1 MSSLRESNTLRI
13 LTVLSTVLG
22 GSSLLALGAFL
33 WMGSFQTVS
42 LGMVGSR
49 ILLWDAALSIF
60 FFIQHSGM
68 IRRAFRGR
76 FERVAPA
83 HVHGAV
89 YSIVSGVALLLVLSL
104 WQRSPVIV
112 WTVDQPWSWI
122 FRAGFVVAI
131 IGFVWGVRALRGFD
145 GFGLRPI
152 RDRARGRTR
161 PPELLTFR
169 GPYRWVRHPLYTCVL
184 LMIWSC
190 PEVTA
195 DRLLFNLL
203 WTAWVV
209 VGANLEEKDLVRE
222 YGRDYVRYRS
232 TVPMLIP
239 WTLRPRW
246 PRGPRSQDEG

>member
-1 MSSLRESNTLRI
+1 MSSHRESPSLRV

-33 WMGSFQTVS
+33 WIGSFQTAS
-42 LGMVGSR
+42 LGMVGSWV
-49 ILLWDAALSIF
+49 LLWDSALSIF

-76 FERVAPA
+76 FERVAPPY
-83 HVHGAV
+83 VHAAV

-104 WQRSPVIV
+104 WQRSPVAI
-112 WTVDQPWSWI
+112 WTVTPPFSWL
-122 FRAGFVVAI
+122 FRFGFALAIVGFVAGI
-131 IGFVWGVRALRGFD
+131 RALRGFD

-161 PPELLTFR
+161 PPESLTFR

-203 WTAWVV
+203 WTAWIV
-209 VGANLEEKDLVRE
+209 VGTILEEKDLVRE
-222 YGRDYVRYRS
+222 YGHDYVRYRS

-246 PRGPRSQDEG
+246 PRGPRSEAEG